1 MYKAYFIQVNND
13 RLIYLL
19 VRKKSGELTLDE
31 QLELSAL
38 IRSSDSHLLLAEGV
52 DEVFASSLSYKKDI
66 GNDAVN
72 DALKQ
77 LHQKMRQPEEMQAP
91 TGKYRR
97 LKVWLAA
104 ASVALV
110 AGLTAFYFFQAGT
123 ALPKAD
129 NIVSTKKGSKTN
141 LVLPD
146 GTKVWVNAD
155 SKLTYDKGF
164 GSNTREVTLTGEAYF
179 DVTKDPSRP
188 FIVHT
193 PTLDVKVLGTAFN
206 VRAYPNEASTQTTL
220 LRGAVEVLLKNKKH
234 EKILL
239 APNEKIIVQNAI
251 PANDGHI
258 TIPNK
263 TKTAFELQ
271 NIAASKNN
279 AAVVETEWTKNRLAF
294 EQERIENLLP
304 VLERWYNVTIELR
317 HSAKDIRYNGT
328 FENDSLEDVLASLKA
343 VGGFQYRIEKDKV
356 VIY

>member
-1 MYKAYFIQVNND
+1 M
-13 RLIYLL
+13 

-38 IRSSDSHLLLAEGV
+38 TRSSADHSLLAEGM
-52 DEVFASSLSYKKDI
+52 DEVFASSLSYKKNID
-66 GNDAVN
+66 NDTVN
-72 DALKQ
+72 EALKL
-77 LHQKMRQPEEMQAP
+77 LHQKMHQPETMP
-91 TGKYRR
+91 VPISKYRK

-104 ASVALV
+104 ASVILI
-110 AGLTAFYFFQAGT
+110 AGLAVFYYSQTNT
-123 ALPKAD
+123 ALHQAA
-129 NIVSTKKGSKTN
+129 NIVSTKKGSKTD

-155 SKLTYDKGF
+155 TKLTYDKEF
-164 GSNTREVTLTGEAYF
+164 GNNTREVTLTGEAYF

-206 VRAYPNEASTQTTL
+206 VRAYPNETNTQTTL

-234 EKILL
+234 ETIMLE
-239 APNEKIIVQNAI
+239 PNEKIIVQNEVPVNGVQTAI
-251 PANDGHI
+251 PK
-258 TIPNK
+258 K
-263 TKTAFELQ
+263 TKAFELL
-271 NIAASKNN
+271 NIAANKKDTT
-279 AAVVETEWTKNRLAF
+279 VVETEWVKNRLVF
-294 EQERIENLLP
+294 EQEKIESLSP

-317 HSAKDIRYNGT
+317 RSTGDILYTGT

-356 VIY
+356 IIY